1 MASNKYY
8 AGIVARGVAMGAADV
23 VPGVSGGTI
32 AFITG
37 IYDTLID
44 SLKAFGP
51 GALQVLWKEGPG
63 PAWRYVNGSFLLALF
78 SGIALSILTLA
89 NAIDYA
95 LTHHPVLLSAFF
107 FGLILASAVL
117 IYRQIPAADRGIVM
131 VVPGVVF
138 ALAVS
143 LIRPGELPVNYLT
156 VFCSGAVAIC
166 AMILPGI
173 SGSFILLI
181 LGMYGP
187 VIAAIK
193 NLEFATLAVFALGCG
208 TGLMLFVRLLSWLLH
223 RHRHGLLQFLTG
235 LLLGSLAIIW
245 PWKAET
251 PVIQGVNW
259 HNVWP
264 WHYQGSFSADLPL
277 AILLAL
283 VGVAIIWVIERAALE
298 H

>member
-8 AGIVARGVAMGAADV
+8 AGVVARGVAMGAADV

-51 GALQVLWKEGPG
+51 GALKVLFNEGPL
-63 PAWRYVNGSFLLALF
+63 PTWRYVNGSFLLALF

-117 IYRQIPAADRGIVM
+117 IYRQIPAADRGLTM

-143 LIRPGELPVNYLT
+143 LIRPGELPVNHLT

-181 LGMYGP
+181 LGMYAP

-193 NLEFATLAVFALGCG
+193 NLELATLAVFALGCA

-251 PVIQGVNW
+251 PVFDGVNW

-264 WHYQGSFSADLPL
+264 WQYHGGIAADLFL
-277 AILLAL
+277 AVLLVI
-283 VGVAIIWVIERAALE
+283 VGVVIIAVIERAAVDR
-298 H
+298 

>member
-44 SLKAFGP
+44 SLKAIGP
-51 GALQVLWKEGPG
+51 GAVSVLLKQG
-63 PAWRYVNGSFLLALF
+63 PAAAWRHVNGSFLLALL
-78 SGIALSILTLA
+78 SGIVLSILTLA

-95 LTHHPVLLSAFF
+95 LTHHPVALSAFF
-107 FGLILASAVL
+107 FGLVLASAALV
-117 IYRQIPAADRGIVM
+117 YKQIPAAHRGLAM
-131 VVPGVVF
+131 VAPGLIL
-138 ALAVS
+138 ALAIA
-143 LIRPGELPVNYLT
+143 LMRPGELPVNYVT

-181 LGMYGP
+181 LGMYAP

-193 NLEFATLAVFALGCG
+193 HVELDILAIFALGCG
-208 TGLMLFVRLLSWLLH
+208 CGLMVFVRFLSWLLH

-235 LLLGSLAIIW
+235 LLLGSLSIIW
-245 PWKAET
+245 PWKADA
-251 PVIQGVNW
+251 PVIEGVNW
-259 HNVWP
+259 LNVWP
-264 WHYQGSFSADLPL
+264 WQYHHGDSADIVL
-277 AILLAL
+277 AVLLA
-283 VGVAIIWVIERAALE
+283 VTGVAVIWGIERLAARR
-298 H
+298 